1 MLRAVLAKHMNTSVI
16 SRAQPQTPSLFT
28 VLARWHFDLWLGL
41 LLIALSVLGL
51 FVLYSASGH
60 SMPTVISQAE
70 RLLLG
75 FAVMVIAAQA
85 PPEFYRAA
93 APWLYGV
100 GLVLL
105 LLVPV
110 LGDHAKGAQRWLD
123 LKVIRFQPSELMK
136 LAMPMAVA
144 AYLHTRPLPPRMWAI
159 LVTLAIIG
167 VPTLLIAIQPDL
179 GTGMLVL
186 AAGILALYFGGIG
199 FRWILLAMVGA
210 AASAPLLWLKLHDY
224 QRNRVL
230 TFLDPERDPLGAG
243 YHITQSK
250 IAIGSGGLFGKGWLL
265 GTQAKLDFLPESH
278 TDFIFAV
285 YSEELGLF
293 GVAALL
299 GLYIAIVG
307 RGLYI
312 ALRGQDSFQRLLAG
326 SLAMTF
332 FVYVFINMGMV
343 IGLLPVVGVPL
354 PLVSFGGTS
363 AVTLLAGFGMLM
375 SVYTHRKL
383 LTN

>member
-1 MLRAVLAKHMNTSVI
+1 MNTHVL
-16 SRAQPQTPSLFT
+16 SRAPQQSVSLT
-28 VLARWHFDLWLGL
+28 DALARWHFDLWLGL
-41 LLIALSVLGL
+41 LLLALGVVGL
-51 FVLYSASGH
+51 LVQYSASGH
-60 SMPTVISQAE
+60 SMDVVVSQAE
-70 RLLLG
+70 RLGLG
-75 FAVMVIAAQA
+75 FAVMIVAAQA

-93 APWLYGV
+93 APWLYGFGV
-100 GLVLL
+100 AMLLAVL
-105 LLVPV
+105 V

-123 LKVIRFQPSELMK
+123 LSVLRFQPSEILK

-144 AYLHTRPLPPRMWAI
+144 AYLHTRPLPPKPQTI

-167 VPTLLIAIQPDL
+167 IPTVLIAMQPDL
-179 GTGMLVL
+179 GTAMLVL
-186 AAGILALYFGGIG
+186 AAGVLALYFGGLG
-199 FRWILLAMVGA
+199 VRWILLVIA
-210 AASAPLLWLKLHDY
+210 AATAAAPLLWFKLHDY
-224 QRNRVL
+224 QKNRVL
-230 TFLDPERDPLGAG
+230 TFLDPERDPLGTG

-250 IAIGSGGLFGKGWLL
+250 IAIGSGGLFGKGWLA

-285 YSEELGLF
+285 FSEELGLL
-293 GVAALL
+293 GVAVLMAL
-299 GLYIAIVG
+299 YAAIVG

-354 PLVSFGGTS
+354 PLVSYGGTS

-383 LTN
+383 LSN

>member
-1 MLRAVLAKHMNTSVI
+1 MNTSVL
-16 SRAQPQTPSLFT
+16 SRARRQPRSLFAI
-28 VLARWHFDLWLGL
+28 LADWHIDLWLGVL
-41 LLIALSVLGL
+41 LVALSALGL

-60 SMPTVISQAE
+60 SMPTVMSQTV

-75 FAVMVIAAQA
+75 LIIMVAAAQA

-93 APWLYGV
+93 APWLYGA

-123 LKVIRFQPSELMK
+123 LKIIRFQPSELMK

-144 AYLHTRPLPPRMWAI
+144 AYLHTQVLPPRLSTI
-159 LVTLAIIG
+159 IVTLAIIG
-167 VPTLLIAIQPDL
+167 VPTALIAVQPDL
-179 GTGMLVL
+179 GTAMLVL
-186 AAGILALYFGGIG
+186 AAGVLALYFGGLS
-199 FRWILLAMVGA
+199 FWWILTA
-210 AASAPLLWLKLHDY
+210 AVVAIGSAPLLWLKLHEY
-224 QRNRVL
+224 QRKRVL

-285 YSEELGLF
+285 YSEELGLI

-299 GLYIAIVG
+299 LLYLAIVG

-312 ALRGQDSFQRLLAG
+312 AVRGQDSFQRLLAG